1 MNQPIYNRYRD
12 GIKCFMA
19 ALFVHFGCSIV
30 THAQVTGVHWEVD
43 RVFYAEDSIENSSYA
58 PLVGMVSYIIYAD
71 VANPTDWIG
80 EVFALEPIGEVVH
93 PLAETDPI
101 LFTSTSDCFNA
112 QDGVSTIGLASSNS
126 ALLQEI
132 FPEYEYDSFIGLGYL
147 AADPTTLLFGSV
159 LTPQPLD
166 SGVFCGQEIRD
177 GAFFRLQDDNG
188 EIIQGPEGCFGGDD
202 LKVPIARMTTA
213 GDVCFQFNL
222 QYREQGLLDNNP
234 DNPTAPDS
242 TSTQEEINEYWEFT
256 ASNEFRMNAPLCF
269 DNPCR
274 RYAEDVPE
282 ITGLNLLC
290 PGDLTDVAVEF
301 LGGSNVTEA
310 DLTHTLFGEGNEEL
324 SSGQGPL
331 EFAALGEGAYVLVTE
346 DANTCKDTVS
356 FEVVSPAPLETNYM
370 IEDDNSCFGEADA
383 VIVLPDSLVTGGTG
397 GLLFSAQDPQGSTL
411 NPEFIDGIYTW
422 NGLECIDGDGE
433 FVFTV
438 SDANGCTRKDTLQVN
453 CPEPFDV
460 AFASGDVV
468 CTGDADGF
476 IAVEASG
483 GSGSL
488 YLTNSTEIVPAEE
501 GLMDLGPSIYQVYVL
516 DSLNCSSDTAVIQI
530 NEPAALEINIGDIT
544 NPSCGLDCDGE
555 VALTALG
562 GSGDLDV
569 SYFNTTTGGVSADSI
584 GLCAGDY
591 VATVT
596 DTSGCQLTALFEVDA
611 PAPLDFLIA
620 PSNATCTGMS
630 NGSADIFPIGG
641 TVSDEEYDWVVL
653 DTAGNVANLNN
664 LSEMTYTALVTDQI
678 GCSYAETFD
687 IGIDFVTDM
696 ELNTLT
702 SPVTCWNAADG
713 TATVSVNGGEAPF
726 TFEWSDPFAQ
736 TTSTAVGLTEDT
748 YTVVVTDALG
758 CRRTASQIVDAIEGC
773 LFIADALTPNGDNSN
788 DDWVVGGLEDYP
800 DSKVM
805 VFNRWGQKLFETEG
819 GQERWDG
826 RFNGARLPVADYY
839 YTIELFP
846 KALPI
851 RGTVTI
857 KY

>member
-1 MNQPIYNRYRD
+1 MNNMKIKSCFRHAWVVAFLLGVAKLGAFGQAIGVEVVVDTAFYGPDTPTPEDTFDPLGELD
-12 GIKCFMA
+12 G
-19 ALFVHFGCSIV
+19 
-30 THAQVTGVHWEVD
+30 
-43 RVFYAEDSIENSSYA
+43 Y
-58 PLVGMVSYIIYAD
+58 VSYLVYAKFT
-71 VANPTDWIG
+71 NPTDVLSA
-80 EVFALEPIGEVVH
+80 VFSDVAVYPQGGPMTLDAPCGCWNPDTSSMVMNSGNI
-93 PLAETDPI
+93 PLLWNTVPGYETWEYDT
-101 LFTSTSDCFNA
+101 FW
-112 QDGVSTIGLASSNS
+112 TIGMLRGDAPGNLPAWLSTPPLQFGADICNAEIADGS
-126 ALLQEI
+126 A
-132 FPEYEYDSFIGLGYL
+132 FVAGSPENAI
-147 AADPTTLLFGSV
+147 A
-159 LTPQPLD
+159 
-166 SGVFCGQEIRD
+166 
-177 GAFFRLQDDNG
+177 
-188 EIIQGPEGCFGGDD
+188 GDD
-202 LKVPIARMTTA
+202 LRVVVARITTC
-213 GDVCFQFNL
+213 GDWTLNLNL
-222 QYREQGLLDNNP
+222 QVFPEGDADNEQLFFLNASGGAVVVEDPCEAYDETEATVSNTLTTCAGL
-234 DNPTAPDS
+234 T
-242 TSTQEEINEYWEFT
+242 
-256 ASNEFRMNAPLCF
+256 
-269 DNPCR
+269 
-274 RYAEDVPE
+274 
-282 ITGLNLLC
+282 
-290 PGDLTDVAVEF
+290 TDVSLEF
-301 LGGSNVTEA
+301 LGLDEAAEGTTYTLATSEDNFNSDITVLAQTAANQFPGLNVGDYEVYIANDYGCYDTTAFTVTSPDPIEA
-310 DLTHTLFGEGNEEL
+310 
-324 SSGQGPL
+324 
-331 EFAALGEGAYVLVTE
+331 A
-346 DANTCKDTVS
+346 
-356 FEVVSPAPLETNYM
+356 FEIV
-370 IEDDNSCFGEADA
+370 DNNACFGEADA
-383 VIVLPDSLVTGGTG
+383 LIEMPDSTMIGGTG
-397 GLLFSAQDPQGSTL
+397 NLLPVAEDPQGSTL
-411 NPEFIDGIYTW
+411 NGVLTEGIWRWDG
-422 NGLECIDGDGE
+422 LSCIDGDGE

-438 SDANGCTRKDTLQVN
+438 SDGNGCTRKDTLYVN

-460 AFASGDVV
+460 AFEYGDVV
-468 CTGDADGF
+468 CAGDADGF
-476 IAVEASG
+476 ISVEATG

-488 YLTNSTEIVPAEE
+488 YLTNSTETVPADE

-516 DSLNCSSDTAVIQI
+516 DSLNCSSDTAVILI
-530 NEPAALEINIGDIT
+530 TEPAALEINIDDVT

-555 VALTALG
+555 VALTAIG

-653 DTAGNVANLNN
+653 DTAGNVANINN

-758 CRRTASQIVDAIEGC
+758 CRRTASQFVAAIEGC
-773 LFIADALTPNGDNSN
+773 LYIADALTPDGDFIN

-800 DSKVM
+800 ESKVM
-805 VFNRWGQKLFETEG
+805 VFNRWGQKLFETQG

-826 RFNGARLPVADYY
+826 RFNGARLPIADYY

-846 KALPI
+846 GALPI

>member
-1 MNQPIYNRYRD
+1 M
-12 GIKCFMA
+12 
-19 ALFVHFGCSIV
+19 
-30 THAQVTGVHWEVD
+30 HAQVTGVHWEVD
-43 RVFYAEDSIENSSYA
+43 RVFYAEDSLAEPSYA

-71 VANPTDWIG
+71 VTYASDWIG
-80 EVFALEPIGEVVH
+80 EVFALEAQPGG
-93 PLAETDPI
+93 DPTNVTNSMYFSSTEECWNDPFSGPSLGI
-101 LFTSTSDCFNA
+101 SANHSLFNF
-112 QDGVSTIGLASSNS
+112 GF
-126 ALLQEI
+126 
-132 FPEYEYDSFIGLGYL
+132 FPSLEYDSFVGLGALNVDEASPVDVYL
-147 AADPTTLLFGSV
+147 ATSQGS
-159 LTPQPLD
+159 
-166 SGVFCGQEIRD
+166 GFCGTEIFD
-177 GAFFRLQDDNG
+177 GAFVRTQNVDAATGLVT
-188 EIIQGPEGCFGGDD
+188 GPIAQFGGPD
-202 LKVPIARMTTA
+202 LAVPIARITTA
-213 GDVCFQFNL
+213 GDVCFSLNFA
-222 QYREQGLLDNNP
+222 YRPQAMTNP
-234 DNPTAPDS
+234 FEPNTDEHDAWL
-242 TSTQEEINEYWEFT
+242 EENRYQMEE
-256 ASNEFRMNAPLCF
+256 EMCF
-269 DNPCR
+269 DNVCA
-274 RYAEDVPE
+274 RYANEMPSVS
-282 ITGLNLLC
+282 GNSLLC
-290 PGDLTDVAVEF
+290 PGNSSTVEVEF
-301 LGGSNVTEA
+301 LGGENITAA
-310 DLTHTLFGEGNEEL
+310 DLEYALFNAASLEEMTGTGALVFEDLYEGDYIL
-324 SSGQGPL
+324 
-331 EFAALGEGAYVLVTE
+331 YTE
-346 DANTCKDTVS
+346 DSNGCKDTVEFAVVAPPEIEAA
-356 FEVVSPAPLETNYM
+356 FEIA
-370 IEDDNSCFGEADA
+370 DDNSCFGEADA
-383 VIVLPDSLVTGGTG
+383 LIVLPDSTLTGGTG
-397 GLLFSAQDPQGSTL
+397 SLLPVAQDPQGSTINPVL
-411 NPEFIDGIYTW
+411 NEGIYTW
-422 NGLECIDGDGE
+422 DGLECIDGDGE

-468 CTGDADGF
+468 CAGDADGF

-488 YLTNSTEIVPAEE
+488 VLTNSTEIVPAEE

-726 TFEWSDPFAQ
+726 TFEWSDPFVQ

-758 CRRTASQIVDAIEGC
+758 CRRTASQFVDAIEGC
-773 LFIADALTPNGDNSN
+773 LFIADALTPNGDNNN

-805 VFNRWGQKLFETEG
+805 VFNRWGQKLFETVG

-846 KALPI
+846 EALPI

>member
-1 MNQPIYNRYRD
+1 MGQFGAFGQAIGVEVVVDTAFYGPNTPTPEDMFDPEGELD
-12 GIKCFMA
+12 GYVSYLVYAQFANEDDFLSAIFADVGFYPEGGPMA
-19 ALFVHFGCSIV
+19 LTAPCGCWNPV
-30 THAQVTGVHWEVD
+30 TTSMVMDASNSSLLWSLPQFQTYKYDTFWTIGMESGDAPGSLPGWVSNPLLTNGTNICSEQVGDGSAFVTGTPANAVAGED
-43 RVFYAEDSIENSSYA
+43 LKILIARVTTCGDWTLNLNLQVFVEGDQENEQLYF
-58 PLVGMVSYIIYAD
+58 LDAD
-71 VANPTDWIG
+71 G
-80 EVFALEPIGEVVH
+80 
-93 PLAETDPI
+93 
-101 LFTSTSDCFNA
+101 
-112 QDGVSTIGLASSNS
+112 
-126 ALLQEI
+126 
-132 FPEYEYDSFIGLGYL
+132 
-147 AADPTTLLFGSV
+147 
-159 LTPQPLD
+159 
-166 SGVFCGQEIRD
+166 D
-177 GAFFRLQDDNG
+177 GAISVEDPCEDYDEAEAEVSNTVVS
-188 EIIQGPEGCFGGDD
+188 C
-202 LKVPIARMTTA
+202 A
-213 GDVCFQFNL
+213 GL
-222 QYREQGLLDNNP
+222 
-234 DNPTAPDS
+234 S
-242 TSTQEEINEYWEFT
+242 
-256 ASNEFRMNAPLCF
+256 
-269 DNPCR
+269 
-274 RYAEDVPE
+274 
-282 ITGLNLLC
+282 
-290 PGDLTDVAVEF
+290 TDVSLEF
-301 LGGSNVTEA
+301 LGLDAASEGTSYMLATSTDGFVSDTTFLSETASSQFPGLIAGDYEVYVKN
-310 DLTHTLFGEGNEEL
+310 DFGC
-324 SSGQGPL
+324 
-331 EFAALGEGAYVLVTE
+331 F
-346 DANTCKDTVS
+346 DTTAFS
-356 FEVVSPAPLETNYM
+356 VVSPAP
-370 IEDDNSCFGEADA
+370 IEAAFDIADNNSCFGEADA
-383 VIVLPDSLVTGGTG
+383 LIVLPDSTLTGGTG
-397 GLLFSAQDPQGSTL
+397 SLLPVAQDPQGSTINPVL
-411 NPEFIDGIYTW
+411 NDGIYTW
-422 NGLECIDGDGE
+422 DGLECINGDGE

-438 SDANGCTRKDTLQVN
+438 SDANGCTRKDTLYVN

-460 AFASGDVV
+460 AFDYGDVV
-468 CTGDADGF
+468 CAGDADGF
-476 IAVEASG
+476 ISVEASG

-488 YLTNSTEIVPAEE
+488 YLTNSAETVPAGE

-530 NEPAALEINIGDIT
+530 TEPAALEISIGDVT
-544 NPSCGLDCDGE
+544 DPSCGLDCDGE
-555 VALTALG
+555 VALTAIG
-562 GSGDLDV
+562 GSGALDV
-569 SYFNTTTGGVSADSI
+569 SYFNTTTGGFSADSI

-726 TFEWSDPFAQ
+726 NFEWSDPFGQ

-758 CRRTASQIVDAIEGC
+758 CRRTASQSVDAIEGC
-773 LFIADALTPNGDNSN
+773 LFIADALTPNGDNKN

-819 GQERWDG
+819 GRERWDG

-846 KALPI
+846 DALPI

>member
-1 MNQPIYNRYRD
+1 MNQPIYDRYRD

-43 RVFYAEDSIENSSYA
+43 RVFYAEDSIAEPSLA

-71 VANPTDWIG
+71 VTSANDWIG
-80 EVFALEPIGEVVH
+80 EVYALQNLGGS
-93 PLAETDPI
+93 
-101 LFTSTSDCFNA
+101 FTNPMFFSSSTSCYDDIFSTPGGLGLDASHSPFNIA
-112 QDGVSTIGLASSNS
+112 TFS
-126 ALLQEI
+126 AAL
-132 FPEYEYDSFIGLGYL
+132 EYDSFIGLGAL
-147 AADPTTLLFGSV
+147 NTSEGAPVDIFINVQQGADFCGTEVIDGLFSRQQQLDPT
-159 LTPQPLD
+159 
-166 SGVFCGQEIRD
+166 
-177 GAFFRLQDDNG
+177 G
-188 EIIQGPEGCFGGDD
+188 EFIVGPEAQFGGEDF
-202 LKVPIARMTTA
+202 KVPIARITTD
-213 GDVCFQFNL
+213 GNVCFSMNFQC
-222 QYREQGLLDNNP
+222 RIGGLDNP
-234 DNPTAPDS
+234 FVIGT
-242 TSTQEEINEYWEFT
+242 EESDEWLEAGRFVMNE
-256 ASNEFRMNAPLCF
+256 PVCF

-274 RYAEDVPE
+274 RYVEEDPT
-282 ITGLNLLC
+282 ITGLSLLC
-290 PGDLTDVAVEF
+290 PGGLADVSVEF
-301 LGGSNVTEA
+301 LGGENVTESGMTYTLYGMA
-310 DLTHTLFGEGNEEL
+310 DEEL
-324 SSGQGPL
+324 IAGQGAMNFASL
-331 EFAALGEGAYVLVTE
+331 EEGSYVVITE
-346 DANTCKDTVS
+346 DANACKDTVT
-356 FEVVSPAPLETNYM
+356 FEVTSPAPLEAALEIADN
-370 IEDDNSCFGEADA
+370 NSCFGEADA
-383 VIVLPDSLVTGGTG
+383 LIVLPDSTLVGGTG
-397 GLLFSAQDPQGSTL
+397 SLLPVAQDPQGSTI
-411 NPEFIDGIYTW
+411 NPEFVDGIYTW
-422 NGLECIDGDGE
+422 DGLECIDGDGE

-438 SDANGCTRKDTLQVN
+438 SDANGCTLKDTIYVN

-476 IAVEASG
+476 ISVEASG

-488 YLTNSTEIVPAEE
+488 YLTNSTETVPAEE

-516 DSLNCSSDTAVIQI
+516 DSLNCSSDTSVIQI

-569 SYFNTTTGGVSADSI
+569 SYFNTITGDVSADSI

-611 PAPLDFLIA
+611 PTPLDFLIA

-641 TVSDEEYDWVVL
+641 TVSDEEYDFVVL
-653 DTAGNVANLNN
+653 DTAGNVANINN

-713 TATVSVNGGEAPF
+713 TVTVSINGGEAPF
-726 TFEWSDPFAQ
+726 TFEWSDPFGQ

-758 CRRTASQIVDAIEGC
+758 CRRTASQFVDAIEGC
-773 LFIADALTPNGDNSN
+773 LFIADALTPNGDNNN

-846 KALPI
+846 EALPI

>member
-1 MNQPIYNRYRD
+1 MGQFGAFGQAIGVEVVVDTAFYGPNTPTPEDTFDPEGELDGYVSYLVYAQFANESDVLSAIFSDVNVYPQGGPMGIDAPCGCWNPIDNSMVMTAFNSSILWGTPQFATNEYDTFWTIGKLSGDAPGSDPNWLSNPELD
-12 GIKCFMA
+12 GDQICN
-19 ALFVHFGCSIV
+19 
-30 THAQVTGVHWEVD
+30 AQVT
-43 RVFYAEDSIENSSYA
+43 
-58 PLVGMVSYIIYAD
+58 
-71 VANPTDWIG
+71 
-80 EVFALEPIGEVVH
+80 
-93 PLAETDPI
+93 
-101 LFTSTSDCFNA
+101 
-112 QDGVSTIGLASSNS
+112 DG
-126 ALLQEI
+126 
-132 FPEYEYDSFIGLGYL
+132 
-147 AADPTTLLFGSV
+147 
-159 LTPQPLD
+159 
-166 SGVFCGQEIRD
+166 
-177 GAFFRLQDDNG
+177 GAFLTGAPVNAVAG
-188 EIIQGPEGCFGGDD
+188 EDF
-202 LKVPIARMTTA
+202 KVVIARVTTC
-213 GDVCFQFNL
+213 GDWTLNLNL
-222 QYREQGLLDNNP
+222 QVFVEGDPANNQIYFLNADGNGAISVEDPCEDYDEADAEVSNTVVSCAGL
-234 DNPTAPDS
+234 S
-242 TSTQEEINEYWEFT
+242 
-256 ASNEFRMNAPLCF
+256 
-269 DNPCR
+269 
-274 RYAEDVPE
+274 
-282 ITGLNLLC
+282 
-290 PGDLTDVAVEF
+290 TDVSLEF
-301 LGGSNVTEA
+301 LGLDAASEGTIY
-310 DLTHTLFGEGNEEL
+310 TLATSTDGFVSDTTFL
-324 SSGQGPL
+324 SETASSQFPGLIAGDY
-331 EFAALGEGAYVLVTE
+331 EVYVKN
-346 DANTCKDTVS
+346 DIGCFDTTAFS
-356 FEVVSPAPLETNYM
+356 VVSPAP
-370 IEDDNSCFGEADA
+370 IEAAFDIADNNSCFGEADA
-383 VIVLPDSLVTGGTG
+383 LIVLPDSTLIGGTG
-397 GLLFSAQDPQGSTL
+397 SLLPVAQDPQGSTINPVL
-411 NPEFIDGIYTW
+411 NDGIYTW
-422 NGLECIDGDGE
+422 DGLECINGDGE

-438 SDANGCTRKDTLQVN
+438 SDANGCTRKDTLYVN

-460 AFASGDVV
+460 AFDHGDVV
-468 CTGDADGF
+468 CAGDADGF
-476 IAVEASG
+476 ISVEASG

-488 YLTNSTEIVPAEE
+488 YLTNSAETVPAAE

-530 NEPAALEINIGDIT
+530 TEPAALEISIGDVT
-544 NPSCGLDCDGE
+544 DPSCGLDCDGE
-555 VALTALG
+555 VALTAIG
-562 GSGDLDV
+562 GSGALDV
-569 SYFNTTTGGVSADSI
+569 SYFNTTTGGFSADSI

-726 TFEWSDPFAQ
+726 SFEWSDPFGQ

-758 CRRTASQIVDAIEGC
+758 CRRTASQSVDAIEGC
-773 LFIADALTPNGDNSN
+773 LFIADALTPNGDNKN

-819 GQERWDG
+819 GRERWDG

-846 KALPI
+846 DALPI

>member
-1 MNQPIYNRYRD
+1 MGQFGAFGQAIGVEVVVDTAFYGPNTPTPEDMFDPEGELD
-12 GIKCFMA
+12 GYVSYLVYAQFANEDDFLSAIFADVGFYPEGGPMA
-19 ALFVHFGCSIV
+19 LTAPCGCWNPVTTSMVMDASNSSLLWSLPQFQTYKYDTFWTIGMESGDAPGSLPGWVSNPLLTNGTSICGEQV
-30 THAQVTGVHWEVD
+30 GDGSAFVTGTPTNAIAGED
-43 RVFYAEDSIENSSYA
+43 LKILIARVTTCGDWTLNLNLQVFVEGDQANEQLYFLD
-58 PLVGMVSYIIYAD
+58 AD
-71 VANPTDWIG
+71 G
-80 EVFALEPIGEVVH
+80 
-93 PLAETDPI
+93 
-101 LFTSTSDCFNA
+101 
-112 QDGVSTIGLASSNS
+112 
-126 ALLQEI
+126 
-132 FPEYEYDSFIGLGYL
+132 
-147 AADPTTLLFGSV
+147 
-159 LTPQPLD
+159 
-166 SGVFCGQEIRD
+166 D
-177 GAFFRLQDDNG
+177 GAISVEDPCEDYDEAEAEVSNTVVS
-188 EIIQGPEGCFGGDD
+188 C
-202 LKVPIARMTTA
+202 A
-213 GDVCFQFNL
+213 GL
-222 QYREQGLLDNNP
+222 
-234 DNPTAPDS
+234 S
-242 TSTQEEINEYWEFT
+242 
-256 ASNEFRMNAPLCF
+256 
-269 DNPCR
+269 
-274 RYAEDVPE
+274 
-282 ITGLNLLC
+282 
-290 PGDLTDVAVEF
+290 TDVTLEF
-301 LGGSNVTEA
+301 LGLDAASEGTIY
-310 DLTHTLFGEGNEEL
+310 TLATSTDGFVSDTTFLSETASSQFPGLMAGDYEVYVKNDFGC
-324 SSGQGPL
+324 
-331 EFAALGEGAYVLVTE
+331 F
-346 DANTCKDTVS
+346 DTTAFS
-356 FEVVSPAPLETNYM
+356 VVSPAP
-370 IEDDNSCFGEADA
+370 IEAAFDIADNNSCFGEADA
-383 VIVLPDSLVTGGTG
+383 LIVLPDSTLNGGTG
-397 GLLFSAQDPQGSTL
+397 SLLPVAQDPQGSTINPVL
-411 NPEFIDGIYTW
+411 NDGIYTW
-422 NGLECIDGDGE
+422 DGLECINGDGE

-438 SDANGCTRKDTLQVN
+438 SDANGCTRKDTLYVN

-460 AFASGDVV
+460 AFDYGDVV
-468 CTGDADGF
+468 CAGDADGF
-476 IAVEASG
+476 ISVEASG

-488 YLTNSTEIVPAEE
+488 YLTNSAETVPAAE

-530 NEPAALEINIGDIT
+530 TEPAALEISIGDVT
-544 NPSCGLDCDGE
+544 DPSCGLDCDGE
-555 VALTALG
+555 VALTAIG
-562 GSGDLDV
+562 GSGALDV
-569 SYFNTTTGGVSADSI
+569 SYFNTTTGGFSADSI

-726 TFEWSDPFAQ
+726 SFEWSDPFGQ

-758 CRRTASQIVDAIEGC
+758 CRRTASQSVDAIEGC
-773 LFIADALTPNGDNSN
+773 LFIADALTPNGDNRN

-819 GQERWDG
+819 GRERWDG

-846 KALPI
+846 DALPI

>member
-1 MNQPIYNRYRD
+1 MGQFGAFGQAIGVEVVVDTAFYGPNTPTPEDMFDPEGELD
-12 GIKCFMA
+12 GYVSYLVYAQFANEDDFLSAIFADVGFYPEGGPMA
-19 ALFVHFGCSIV
+19 LTAPCGCWNPVTTSMVMDASNSSLLWSLPQFQTYKYDTFWTIGMESGDAPGSLPGWVSNPLLTNGTSICGEQV
-30 THAQVTGVHWEVD
+30 GDGSAFVTGTPTNAIAGED
-43 RVFYAEDSIENSSYA
+43 LKILIARVTTCGDWTLNLNLQVFVEGDQENEQLYF
-58 PLVGMVSYIIYAD
+58 LDAD
-71 VANPTDWIG
+71 G
-80 EVFALEPIGEVVH
+80 
-93 PLAETDPI
+93 
-101 LFTSTSDCFNA
+101 
-112 QDGVSTIGLASSNS
+112 
-126 ALLQEI
+126 
-132 FPEYEYDSFIGLGYL
+132 
-147 AADPTTLLFGSV
+147 
-159 LTPQPLD
+159 
-166 SGVFCGQEIRD
+166 D
-177 GAFFRLQDDNG
+177 GAISVEDPCEDYDEAEAEVSNTVVS
-188 EIIQGPEGCFGGDD
+188 C
-202 LKVPIARMTTA
+202 A
-213 GDVCFQFNL
+213 GL
-222 QYREQGLLDNNP
+222 
-234 DNPTAPDS
+234 S
-242 TSTQEEINEYWEFT
+242 
-256 ASNEFRMNAPLCF
+256 
-269 DNPCR
+269 
-274 RYAEDVPE
+274 
-282 ITGLNLLC
+282 
-290 PGDLTDVAVEF
+290 TDVSLEF
-301 LGGSNVTEA
+301 LGLDAASEGTIY
-310 DLTHTLFGEGNEEL
+310 TLATSTDGFVSDTTFLSETASSQFPGLMAGDYEVYVKNDFGC
-324 SSGQGPL
+324 
-331 EFAALGEGAYVLVTE
+331 F
-346 DANTCKDTVS
+346 DTTAFS
-356 FEVVSPAPLETNYM
+356 VVSPAP
-370 IEDDNSCFGEADA
+370 IEAAFAIADNNSCFGEADA
-383 VIVLPDSLVTGGTG
+383 LIVLPDSTLNGGTG
-397 GLLFSAQDPQGSTL
+397 SLLPVAQDPQGSTINPVL
-411 NPEFIDGIYTW
+411 NDGIYTW
-422 NGLECIDGDGE
+422 DGLECINGDGE

-438 SDANGCTRKDTLQVN
+438 SDANGCTRKDTLYVN

-460 AFASGDVV
+460 AFDYGDVV
-468 CTGDADGF
+468 CAGDADGF
-476 IAVEASG
+476 ISVEASG

-488 YLTNSTEIVPAEE
+488 YLTNSAETVPAAE

-530 NEPAALEINIGDIT
+530 TEPAVLEISIGDVT
-544 NPSCGLDCDGE
+544 DPSCGLDCDGE
-555 VALTALG
+555 VALTAIG
-562 GSGDLDV
+562 GSGALDV
-569 SYFNTTTGGVSADSI
+569 SYFNTTTGGFSADSI

-620 PSNATCTGMS
+620 ASNATCTGMS

-726 TFEWSDPFAQ
+726 SFEWSDPFGQ

-758 CRRTASQIVDAIEGC
+758 CRRTASQSVDAIEGC
-773 LFIADALTPNGDNSN
+773 LFIADALTPNGDNRN

-819 GQERWDG
+819 GRERWDG

-846 KALPI
+846 DALPI

>member
-1 MNQPIYNRYRD
+1 
-12 GIKCFMA
+12 
-19 ALFVHFGCSIV
+19 LS
-30 THAQVTGVHWEVD
+30 
-43 RVFYAEDSIENSSYA
+43 
-58 PLVGMVSYIIYAD
+58 
-71 VANPTDWIG
+71 
-80 EVFALEPIGEVVH
+80 
-93 PLAETDPI
+93 
-101 LFTSTSDCFNA
+101 
-112 QDGVSTIGLASSNS
+112 
-126 ALLQEI
+126 
-132 FPEYEYDSFIGLGYL
+132 
-147 AADPTTLLFGSV
+147 
-159 LTPQPLD
+159 
-166 SGVFCGQEIRD
+166 
-177 GAFFRLQDDNG
+177 
-188 EIIQGPEGCFGGDD
+188 
-202 LKVPIARMTTA
+202 
-213 GDVCFQFNL
+213 
-222 QYREQGLLDNNP
+222 
-234 DNPTAPDS
+234 
-242 TSTQEEINEYWEFT
+242 
-256 ASNEFRMNAPLCF
+256 
-269 DNPCR
+269 
-274 RYAEDVPE
+274 
-282 ITGLNLLC
+282 LLC
-290 PGDLTDVAVEF
+290 PGGLTDVSVEF
-301 LGGSNVTEA
+301 LGGENVTESGMTYTLYGMA
-310 DLTHTLFGEGNEEL
+310 DEEL
-324 SSGQGPL
+324 IAGQGPMDFASL
-331 EFAALGEGAYVLVTE
+331 EEGSYVVITE
-346 DANTCKDTVS
+346 DANACKDTVT
-356 FEVVSPAPLETNYM
+356 FEVTSPAPIDAAFE
-370 IEDDNSCFGEADA
+370 IADDNSCFGEADA
-383 VIVLPDSLVTGGTG
+383 LIVLPDSTLTGGTG
-397 GLLFSAQDPQGSTL
+397 SLLPVAQDPQGSTI
-411 NPEFIDGIYTW
+411 NPEFVEGIYTW
-422 NGLECIDGDGE
+422 DGLECIDGDGE

-488 YLTNSTEIVPAEE
+488 YLTNSTETVPAAE

-726 TFEWSDPFAQ
+726 TFEWSDPFVQ

-758 CRRTASQIVDAIEGC
+758 CRRTASQFVDAIEGC
-773 LFIADALTPNGDNSN
+773 LFIADALTPNGDNNN

-805 VFNRWGQKLFETEG
+805 VFNRWGQKLFETVG

-846 KALPI
+846 EALPI

>member
-1 MNQPIYNRYRD
+1 MGQFGAFGQAIGVEVVVDTAFYGPNTPTPEDMFDPEGELD
-12 GIKCFMA
+12 GYVSYLVYAQFANEDDFLSAIFADVGFYPEGGPMA
-19 ALFVHFGCSIV
+19 LTAPCGCWNPVTTSMVMDASNSSLLWSLPQFQTYKYDTFWTIGMESGDAPGSLPGWVSNPLLTNGTSICGEQV
-30 THAQVTGVHWEVD
+30 GDGSAFVTGTPTNAVAGED
-43 RVFYAEDSIENSSYA
+43 LKILIARVTTCGDWTLNLNLQVFVEGDQENEQLYF
-58 PLVGMVSYIIYAD
+58 LDAD
-71 VANPTDWIG
+71 G
-80 EVFALEPIGEVVH
+80 
-93 PLAETDPI
+93 
-101 LFTSTSDCFNA
+101 
-112 QDGVSTIGLASSNS
+112 
-126 ALLQEI
+126 
-132 FPEYEYDSFIGLGYL
+132 
-147 AADPTTLLFGSV
+147 
-159 LTPQPLD
+159 
-166 SGVFCGQEIRD
+166 D
-177 GAFFRLQDDNG
+177 GAITVEDPCEDYDEAEAEVSNTVVS
-188 EIIQGPEGCFGGDD
+188 C
-202 LKVPIARMTTA
+202 A
-213 GDVCFQFNL
+213 GL
-222 QYREQGLLDNNP
+222 
-234 DNPTAPDS
+234 S
-242 TSTQEEINEYWEFT
+242 
-256 ASNEFRMNAPLCF
+256 
-269 DNPCR
+269 
-274 RYAEDVPE
+274 
-282 ITGLNLLC
+282 
-290 PGDLTDVAVEF
+290 TDVSLEF
-301 LGGSNVTEA
+301 LGLDAASEGTIY
-310 DLTHTLFGEGNEEL
+310 TLATSMDGFVSDTTFLSETASSQFPGLMAGDYEVYVKNDFGC
-324 SSGQGPL
+324 
-331 EFAALGEGAYVLVTE
+331 F
-346 DANTCKDTVS
+346 DTTAFS
-356 FEVVSPAPLETNYM
+356 VVSPAP
-370 IEDDNSCFGEADA
+370 IEAAFAIADNNSCFGEADA
-383 VIVLPDSLVTGGTG
+383 LIVLPDSTLTGGTG
-397 GLLFSAQDPQGSTL
+397 SLLPVAQDPQGSTINPVL
-411 NPEFIDGIYTW
+411 NDGIYTW
-422 NGLECIDGDGE
+422 DGLECINGDGE

-438 SDANGCTRKDTLQVN
+438 SDANGCTRKDTLYVN

-460 AFASGDVV
+460 AFDYGDVV
-468 CTGDADGF
+468 CAGDADGF
-476 IAVEASG
+476 ISVEASG

-488 YLTNSTEIVPAEE
+488 YLTNSAETVPAAE

-530 NEPAALEINIGDIT
+530 TEPAVLEISIGDVT
-544 NPSCGLDCDGE
+544 DPSCGLDCDGE
-555 VALTALG
+555 VALTAIG
-562 GSGDLDV
+562 GSGALDV
-569 SYFNTTTGGVSADSI
+569 SYFNTTTGGFSADSI

-620 PSNATCTGMS
+620 ASNATCTGMS

-726 TFEWSDPFAQ
+726 SFEWSDPFGQ

-758 CRRTASQIVDAIEGC
+758 CRRTASQSVDAIEGC
-773 LFIADALTPNGDNSN
+773 LFIADALTPNGDNRN

-819 GQERWDG
+819 GRERWDG

-846 KALPI
+846 DALPI

>member
-1 MNQPIYNRYRD
+1 MGQFGAFGQAIGVEVVVDTAFYGPNTPTPEDMFDPEGELD
-12 GIKCFMA
+12 GYVSYLVYAQFANEDDFLSAIFADVGFYPEGGPMA
-19 ALFVHFGCSIV
+19 LTAPCGCWNPVTTSMVMDASNSSLLWSLPQFQTYKYDTFWTIGMESGDAPGSLPGWVSNPLLTNGTSICGEQV
-30 THAQVTGVHWEVD
+30 GDGSAFVTGTPTNAVAGED
-43 RVFYAEDSIENSSYA
+43 LKILIARVTTCGDWTLNLNLQVFVEGDQENEQLYF
-58 PLVGMVSYIIYAD
+58 LDAD
-71 VANPTDWIG
+71 G
-80 EVFALEPIGEVVH
+80 
-93 PLAETDPI
+93 
-101 LFTSTSDCFNA
+101 
-112 QDGVSTIGLASSNS
+112 
-126 ALLQEI
+126 
-132 FPEYEYDSFIGLGYL
+132 
-147 AADPTTLLFGSV
+147 
-159 LTPQPLD
+159 
-166 SGVFCGQEIRD
+166 D
-177 GAFFRLQDDNG
+177 GAISVEDPCEDYDEAEAEVSNTVVS
-188 EIIQGPEGCFGGDD
+188 C
-202 LKVPIARMTTA
+202 A
-213 GDVCFQFNL
+213 GL
-222 QYREQGLLDNNP
+222 
-234 DNPTAPDS
+234 S
-242 TSTQEEINEYWEFT
+242 
-256 ASNEFRMNAPLCF
+256 
-269 DNPCR
+269 
-274 RYAEDVPE
+274 
-282 ITGLNLLC
+282 
-290 PGDLTDVAVEF
+290 TDVSLEF
-301 LGGSNVTEA
+301 LGLDAASEGTIY
-310 DLTHTLFGEGNEEL
+310 TLATSTDGFVSDTTFLSETASSQFPGLIAGDYEVYVKNDFGC
-324 SSGQGPL
+324 
-331 EFAALGEGAYVLVTE
+331 F
-346 DANTCKDTVS
+346 DTTAFS
-356 FEVVSPAPLETNYM
+356 VVSPEPIDAAFDIADN
-370 IEDDNSCFGEADA
+370 NSCFGEADA
-383 VIVLPDSLVTGGTG
+383 LIVLPDSTLNGGTG
-397 GLLFSAQDPQGSTL
+397 SLLPVAQDPQGSTINPVL
-411 NPEFIDGIYTW
+411 NDGIYTW
-422 NGLECIDGDGE
+422 DGLECINGDGE

-438 SDANGCTRKDTLQVN
+438 SDANGCTRKDTLYVN

-460 AFASGDVV
+460 AFDYGDVV
-468 CTGDADGF
+468 CAGDADGF
-476 IAVEASG
+476 ISVEASG

-488 YLTNSTEIVPAEE
+488 YLTNSAETVPAAE

-530 NEPAALEINIGDIT
+530 TEPAALEISIGDVT
-544 NPSCGLDCDGE
+544 DPSCGLDCDGE
-555 VALTALG
+555 VALTAIG
-562 GSGDLDV
+562 GSGALDV
-569 SYFNTTTGGVSADSI
+569 SYFNTTTGGFSADSI

-726 TFEWSDPFAQ
+726 SFEWSDPFGQ

-758 CRRTASQIVDAIEGC
+758 CRRTASQFVDAIEGC
-773 LFIADALTPNGDNSN
+773 LFIADALTPNGDNRN

-819 GQERWDG
+819 GRERWDG

-846 KALPI
+846 DALPI

>member
-1 MNQPIYNRYRD
+1 MGQFGAFGQAIGVEVVVDTAFYGPNTPTPEDMFDPEGELD
-12 GIKCFMA
+12 GYVSYLVYAQFANEDDFLSAIFADVGFYPEGGPMA
-19 ALFVHFGCSIV
+19 LTAPCGCWNPVTTSMVMDASNSSLLWSLPQFQTYKYDTFWTIGMESGDAPGSLPGWVSNPLLTNGTSICGEQV
-30 THAQVTGVHWEVD
+30 GDGSAFVTGTPTNAVAGED
-43 RVFYAEDSIENSSYA
+43 LKILIARVTTCGDWTLNLNLQVFVEGDQENEQLYF
-58 PLVGMVSYIIYAD
+58 LDAD
-71 VANPTDWIG
+71 G
-80 EVFALEPIGEVVH
+80 
-93 PLAETDPI
+93 
-101 LFTSTSDCFNA
+101 
-112 QDGVSTIGLASSNS
+112 
-126 ALLQEI
+126 
-132 FPEYEYDSFIGLGYL
+132 
-147 AADPTTLLFGSV
+147 
-159 LTPQPLD
+159 
-166 SGVFCGQEIRD
+166 D
-177 GAFFRLQDDNG
+177 GAITVEDPCEDYDEAEAEVSNTVVS
-188 EIIQGPEGCFGGDD
+188 C
-202 LKVPIARMTTA
+202 A
-213 GDVCFQFNL
+213 GL
-222 QYREQGLLDNNP
+222 
-234 DNPTAPDS
+234 S
-242 TSTQEEINEYWEFT
+242 
-256 ASNEFRMNAPLCF
+256 
-269 DNPCR
+269 
-274 RYAEDVPE
+274 
-282 ITGLNLLC
+282 
-290 PGDLTDVAVEF
+290 TDVSLEF
-301 LGGSNVTEA
+301 LGLDAASEGTIY
-310 DLTHTLFGEGNEEL
+310 TLATSMDGFVSDTTFLSETASSQFPGLMAGDYEVYVKNDFGC
-324 SSGQGPL
+324 
-331 EFAALGEGAYVLVTE
+331 F
-346 DANTCKDTVS
+346 DTTAFS
-356 FEVVSPAPLETNYM
+356 VVSPAP
-370 IEDDNSCFGEADA
+370 IEAAFAIADNNSCFGEADA
-383 VIVLPDSLVTGGTG
+383 LIVLPDSTLNGGTG
-397 GLLFSAQDPQGSTL
+397 SLLPVAQDPQGSTINPVL
-411 NPEFIDGIYTW
+411 NDGIYTW
-422 NGLECIDGDGE
+422 DGLECINGDGE

-438 SDANGCTRKDTLQVN
+438 SDANGCTRKDTLYVN

-460 AFASGDVV
+460 TFDYGDVV
-468 CTGDADGF
+468 CAGDADGF
-476 IAVEASG
+476 ISVEASG

-488 YLTNSTEIVPAEE
+488 YLTNSAETVPAAE

-530 NEPAALEINIGDIT
+530 TEPAVLEISIGDVT
-544 NPSCGLDCDGE
+544 DPSCGLDCDGE
-555 VALTALG
+555 VALTAIG
-562 GSGDLDV
+562 GSGALDV
-569 SYFNTTTGGVSADSI
+569 SYFNTTTGGFSADSI

-620 PSNATCTGMS
+620 ASNATCTGMS

-726 TFEWSDPFAQ
+726 SFEWSDPFGQ

-758 CRRTASQIVDAIEGC
+758 CRRTASQFVDAIEGC
-773 LFIADALTPNGDNSN
+773 LFIADALTPNGDNRN

-819 GQERWDG
+819 GRERWDG

-846 KALPI
+846 DALPI

>member
-1 MNQPIYNRYRD
+1 MGQFGAFGQAIGVEVVVDTAFYGPNTPTPEDTFDPEGELD
-12 GIKCFMA
+12 GYVSYLVYAQFANEDDFLSAIFADVGFYPEGGPMA
-19 ALFVHFGCSIV
+19 LTAPCGCWNPVTTSMVMDATNSSLLWSLPQFQTYKYDTFWTIGMESGDAPGSLPGWVSNPLLTNGTSICGEQV
-30 THAQVTGVHWEVD
+30 GDGSAFVTGTPTNAVAGED
-43 RVFYAEDSIENSSYA
+43 LKILIARVTTCGDWTLNLNLQVFVEGDQENEQLYF
-58 PLVGMVSYIIYAD
+58 LDAD
-71 VANPTDWIG
+71 G
-80 EVFALEPIGEVVH
+80 
-93 PLAETDPI
+93 
-101 LFTSTSDCFNA
+101 
-112 QDGVSTIGLASSNS
+112 
-126 ALLQEI
+126 
-132 FPEYEYDSFIGLGYL
+132 
-147 AADPTTLLFGSV
+147 
-159 LTPQPLD
+159 
-166 SGVFCGQEIRD
+166 D
-177 GAFFRLQDDNG
+177 GAISVEDPCEDYDEAEAEVSNTVVS
-188 EIIQGPEGCFGGDD
+188 C
-202 LKVPIARMTTA
+202 A
-213 GDVCFQFNL
+213 GL
-222 QYREQGLLDNNP
+222 
-234 DNPTAPDS
+234 S
-242 TSTQEEINEYWEFT
+242 
-256 ASNEFRMNAPLCF
+256 
-269 DNPCR
+269 
-274 RYAEDVPE
+274 
-282 ITGLNLLC
+282 
-290 PGDLTDVAVEF
+290 TDVSMEF
-301 LGGSNVTEA
+301 LGLDAASEGTIY
-310 DLTHTLFGEGNEEL
+310 TLATSTDGFVSDTTFLSETASSQFPGLIAGDYEVYVKNDFGC
-324 SSGQGPL
+324 
-331 EFAALGEGAYVLVTE
+331 F
-346 DANTCKDTVS
+346 DTTAFS
-356 FEVVSPAPLETNYM
+356 VVSPAP
-370 IEDDNSCFGEADA
+370 IEAAFDLADNNSCFGEADA
-383 VIVLPDSLVTGGTG
+383 LIVLPDSTLTGGTG
-397 GLLFSAQDPQGSTL
+397 SLLPVAQDPQGSTINPVL
-411 NPEFIDGIYTW
+411 NDGIYTW
-422 NGLECIDGDGE
+422 DGLECINGDGE

-438 SDANGCTRKDTLQVN
+438 SDANGCTRKDTLYVN

-460 AFASGDVV
+460 AFDYGDVV
-468 CTGDADGF
+468 CAGDADGF
-476 IAVEASG
+476 ISVEASG

-488 YLTNSTEIVPAEE
+488 YLTNSAETVPAAE

-530 NEPAALEINIGDIT
+530 TEPAALEISIGDVT
-544 NPSCGLDCDGE
+544 DPSCGLDCDGE
-555 VALTALG
+555 VALTAIG
-562 GSGDLDV
+562 GSGALDV
-569 SYFNTTTGGVSADSI
+569 SYFNTTTGGFSADSI

-726 TFEWSDPFAQ
+726 SFEWSDPFGQ

-758 CRRTASQIVDAIEGC
+758 CRRTASQSVDAIEGC
-773 LFIADALTPNGDNSN
+773 LFIADALTPNGDNKN

-819 GQERWDG
+819 GRERWDG

-846 KALPI
+846 DALPI

>member
-1 MNQPIYNRYRD
+1 MGQFGAFGQAIGVEVVVDTAFYGPNTPTPEDTFDPEGELDGYVSYLVYAQFANESDVLSAIFSDVNVYPQGGPMGIDAPCGCWNPIDNSMVMTAFNSSILWGTPQFATNEYDTFWTIGKLSGDAPGSDPNWLSNPELD
-12 GIKCFMA
+12 GDQI
-19 ALFVHFGCSIV
+19 CS
-30 THAQVTGVHWEVD
+30 AQVT
-43 RVFYAEDSIENSSYA
+43 
-58 PLVGMVSYIIYAD
+58 
-71 VANPTDWIG
+71 
-80 EVFALEPIGEVVH
+80 
-93 PLAETDPI
+93 
-101 LFTSTSDCFNA
+101 
-112 QDGVSTIGLASSNS
+112 DG
-126 ALLQEI
+126 
-132 FPEYEYDSFIGLGYL
+132 
-147 AADPTTLLFGSV
+147 
-159 LTPQPLD
+159 
-166 SGVFCGQEIRD
+166 
-177 GAFFRLQDDNG
+177 GAFLTGAPVNAVAG
-188 EIIQGPEGCFGGDD
+188 EDF
-202 LKVPIARMTTA
+202 KVVIARVTTC
-213 GDVCFQFNL
+213 GDWTLNLNL
-222 QYREQGLLDNNP
+222 QVFVEGDPANNQIYFLNADGNGAISVEDPCEDYDEAEAEVSNTVVSCAGL
-234 DNPTAPDS
+234 S
-242 TSTQEEINEYWEFT
+242 
-256 ASNEFRMNAPLCF
+256 
-269 DNPCR
+269 
-274 RYAEDVPE
+274 
-282 ITGLNLLC
+282 
-290 PGDLTDVAVEF
+290 TDVSLEF
-301 LGGSNVTEA
+301 LGLDAASEGTIY
-310 DLTHTLFGEGNEEL
+310 TLATSTDGFVSDTTFL
-324 SSGQGPL
+324 SETASSQFPGLIAGDY
-331 EFAALGEGAYVLVTE
+331 EVYVKN
-346 DANTCKDTVS
+346 DIGCFDTTAFS
-356 FEVVSPAPLETNYM
+356 VVSPAP
-370 IEDDNSCFGEADA
+370 IEAAFDIADNNSCFGEADA
-383 VIVLPDSLVTGGTG
+383 LIVLPDSTLTGGTG
-397 GLLFSAQDPQGSTL
+397 SLLPVAQDPQGSTINPVL
-411 NPEFIDGIYTW
+411 NDGIYTW
-422 NGLECIDGDGE
+422 DGLECINGDGE

-438 SDANGCTRKDTLQVN
+438 SDANGCTRKDTLYVN

-460 AFASGDVV
+460 AFDYGDVV
-468 CTGDADGF
+468 CAGDADGF
-476 IAVEASG
+476 ISVEASG

-488 YLTNSTEIVPAEE
+488 YLTNSAETVPAAE

-530 NEPAALEINIGDIT
+530 TEPAALEISIGDVT
-544 NPSCGLDCDGE
+544 DPSCGLDCDGE
-555 VALTALG
+555 VALTAIG
-562 GSGDLDV
+562 GSGALDV
-569 SYFNTTTGGVSADSI
+569 SYFNTTTGGFSADSI

-726 TFEWSDPFAQ
+726 SFEWSDPFGQ

-758 CRRTASQIVDAIEGC
+758 CRRTASQSVDAIEGC
-773 LFIADALTPNGDNSN
+773 LFIADALTPNGDNRN

-819 GQERWDG
+819 GRERWDG

-846 KALPI
+846 DALPI

>member
-1 MNQPIYNRYRD
+1 MNNMNIQSCFRRVWVVAFLVGMRQIGAFGQAIGVEVVVDTAFYGPNTPTPEDTFDPD
-12 GIKCFMA
+12 GELDGYVSYLVYVNFTNPTDVLSAIFSDVNVYPQGGPMGLDAPC
-19 ALFVHFGCSIV
+19 GC
-30 THAQVTGVHWEVD
+30 WNP
-43 RVFYAEDSIENSSYA
+43 IENSMIMTAFNNSLLWDTPLFA
-58 PLVGMVSYIIYAD
+58 PNEYD
-71 VANPTDWIG
+71 TFW
-80 EVFALEPIGEVVH
+80 
-93 PLAETDPI
+93 
-101 LFTSTSDCFNA
+101 
-112 QDGVSTIGLASSNS
+112 TIGKLSGDAPGSDANWLSNPEVGGDQICS
-126 ALLQEI
+126 AQVG
-132 FPEYEYDSFIGLGYL
+132 DG
-147 AADPTTLLFGSV
+147 
-159 LTPQPLD
+159 
-166 SGVFCGQEIRD
+166 
-177 GAFFRLQDDNG
+177 GAFLTGAPVNA
-188 EIIQGPEGCFGGDD
+188 IAGDD
-202 LKVPIARMTTA
+202 LKVVVARVTTCGDWTLNLNLQVFVEGNQSNNQIYFLDADGGGAIAVEDPCEDYDETEAEVSNTVIACAGLSTDVSMQFLGLDAGSEGTTYTLATSTDGFVSDTTILSQTAASQFPGLTA
-213 GDVCFQFNL
+213 GDYQVYVKNDFGCYDTTAFSVTSPDPIEAAF
-222 QYREQGLLDNNP
+222 EIADN
-234 DNPTAPDS
+234 
-242 TSTQEEINEYWEFT
+242 
-256 ASNEFRMNAPLCF
+256 
-269 DNPCR
+269 
-274 RYAEDVPE
+274 
-282 ITGLNLLC
+282 
-290 PGDLTDVAVEF
+290 
-301 LGGSNVTEA
+301 
-310 DLTHTLFGEGNEEL
+310 
-324 SSGQGPL
+324 
-331 EFAALGEGAYVLVTE
+331 
-346 DANTCKDTVS
+346 
-356 FEVVSPAPLETNYM
+356 
-370 IEDDNSCFGEADA
+370 NSCFGEADA
-383 VIVLPDSLVTGGTG
+383 LIVLPDSTLGGGTG
-397 GLLFSAQDPQGSTL
+397 ALLPLAEDPQGSTV
-411 NPEFIDGIYTW
+411 NPEFVDGIYTW
-422 NGLECIDGDGE
+422 DGLECIDGDGE

-438 SDANGCTRKDTLQVN
+438 SDANGCTLKDTIYVN

-476 IAVEASG
+476 ISVEASG

-488 YLTNSTEIVPAEE
+488 YLTNSTETVPAAE

-569 SYFNTTTGGVSADSI
+569 SYFNTITGGVSADSI

-611 PAPLDFLIA
+611 PTPLDFLIA

-664 LSEMTYTALVTDQI
+664 LSEMTYTALVTDQV
-678 GCSYAETFD
+678 GCSYTETFD

-726 TFEWSDPFAQ
+726 TFEWSDPFGQ

-758 CRRTASQIVDAIEGC
+758 CRRTASQFVDAIEGC
-773 LFIADALTPNGDNSN
+773 LFIADALTPNGDNNN
-788 DDWVVGGLEDYP
+788 DDWVVGGLEDYS

-839 YTIELFP
+839 YTIKLFP
-846 KALPI
+846 EASPI